1 MKRFYIRIKSLFN
14 RRRLEQE
21 LQDELRSHV
30 EMDRLERIQQGE
42 SPEVAHQN
50 ASRDFGN
57 LLLPAEAVRE
67 TWGTAG
73 IERLIQ
79 DARYS
84 FRQMKRNPGFV
95 AVAMITLGLGI
106 GANTSIFSIVNAILL
121 KPLPYKHSE
130 RLVRI
135 IENIP

>member
-1 MKRFYIRIKSLFN
+1 MTIKVYNRIKSLFN

-30 EMDRLERIQQGE
+30 EMDRLDRIHQGE
-42 SPEVAHQN
+42 SPEEAHQN

-57 LLLPAEAVRE
+57 FLLPAEAVRE

-73 IERLIQ
+73 LERLVK
-79 DARYS
+79 DVRYS
-84 FRQMKRNPGFV
+84 FRQMKRNPGFA

-106 GANTSIFSIVNAILL
+106 GIAESHLRRA
-121 KPLPYKHSE
+121 
-130 RLVRI
+130 RR
-135 IENIP
+135 